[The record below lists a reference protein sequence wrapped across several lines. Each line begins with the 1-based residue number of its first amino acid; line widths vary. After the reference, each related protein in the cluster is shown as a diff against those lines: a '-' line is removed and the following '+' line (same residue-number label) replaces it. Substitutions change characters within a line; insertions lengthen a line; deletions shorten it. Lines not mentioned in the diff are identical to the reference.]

1 MQKCKSK
8 FIRFI
13 SCLTLIT
20 AMIFASSVPSLAAGR
35 EDWGADYG
43 PWEKMR
49 ITNNNTTLPKTIKK
63 ANTLYIDMF
72 VQACKQGYCSCSDRE
87 PASYSSVKVHVILR
101 NVDTKEVVGE
111 DWVPETSA
119 FSRTIK
125 TTRPLR
131 YNERIELFTDVCSA
145 GSAPGPYRKAHIEY
159 RYRFK

>member
-1 MQKCKSK
+1 MQKCKST

-13 SCLTLIT
+13 ACLTLIT
-20 AMIFASSVPSLAAGR
+20 AMIITSAVPTFAAGQ

-49 ITNNNTTLPKTIKK
+49 VTNNNTTLPKTIKQS
-63 ANTLYIDMF
+63 NTLYIDMF
-72 VQACKQGYCSCSDRE
+72 VQACKDGYCDCSDRE
-87 PASYSSVKVHVILR
+87 LASYPSVKVHVILR

-111 DWVPETSA
+111 DWIPETFA

-125 TTRPLR
+125 TKRPLR
-131 YNERIELFTDVCSA
+131 YNERIELFTDVCSV
-145 GSAPGPYRKAHIEY
+145 GNPPGPYRKAHIEY